1 MIAPEQTE
9 ALGAITAIDVR
20 DCTIAAADWMDR
32 RVWILRRGLREMT
45 GLGRRGDGPGEFQH
59 PRLVA
64 LGPDSLV
71 SVFDWQRRRLIQYS
85 SSGILVR
92 DTALHGGVAGHGP
105 MGRILA
111 TDSIILDFWMA
122 DPVAWQIPGDELDSL
137 PLVSALAAD
146 GGELDVGW
154 GSPLRSVQRDAVELP
169 MALQSGDIAVK
180 DDSLFVLRN
189 VPGVIEV
196 YPLNA
201 PSREPTRTI
210 HLMRYRPYVEPWESD
225 APAGF
230 EGRLVQL
237 ELSTYTFDID
247 RAGRFYVIAR
257 LGPGYDRPGTPWPAE
272 VMMVY
277 SAAGG
282 RLAAY
287 RLRSVNSRASV
298 YSRHRLK
305 TSLATPIAVT
315 ALGQPA

>member
-1 MIAPEQTE
+1 MASVTRPSAFLAFLSFLLGCDHEPHAPDTWLSPTVVIAPEQTE

-64 LGPDSLV
+64 LGPDFLV

-210 HLMRYRPYVEPWESD
+210 HLMRYRPYSSLGSPMRRRDSRGAWFSWSCPPTRSTSTV
-225 APAGF
+225 PAD
-230 EGRLVQL
+230 
-237 ELSTYTFDID
+237 ST
-247 RAGRFYVIAR
+247 
-257 LGPGYDRPGTPWPAE
+257 
-272 VMMVY
+272 
-277 SAAGG
+277 S
-282 RLAAY
+282 
-287 RLRSVNSRASV
+287 SRDWV
-298 YSRHRLK
+298 
-305 TSLATPIAVT
+305 LATTGPE
-315 ALGQPA
+315 LRGPLK